1 MNKSLSL
8 AIALALSSNAIA
20 ETQTSERSNSKP
32 EEITITATRTE
43 QSIANTL
50 SSVTVFTRED
60 IEKFQTRSLAELL
73 SKTPGISITSNGGR
87 GSSTGASLRGNQTD
101 HTLFLVDNIR
111 IGSSTLGSSSL
122 ERIDPELIERI
133 EIVRGPKSSL
143 YGADAIGGVVNIITR
158 KANLDAPL
166 SIKAGIGNNN
176 SNQTAVSY
184 GQRGSNYQA
193 NLTAS
198 YEYTGGYD
206 YTETTTTPSDDNDA
220 FRQTAIG
227 FNGAVDLSK
236 DLNIALSYQLSESE
250 SEYDTSCSAPITYA
264 PLLCSPYSDS
274 STEAF
279 NLTGTLDITSNWTS
293 ILSTGKSKDES
304 ETLADNI
311 DMLTTTSGGEFN
323 TEKTDISW
331 LNNIQITKELLLT
344 VGYDYLNEKVNST
357 VDYDIDKRDN
367 DGYFAQLQLN
377 YGDFSGNFGARHD
390 ENEQFGNFETYHL
403 AGGYAINNSIKVIAS
418 YGEAFKAPTFND
430 LYFPDFGN
438 PTWIPEETE
447 TYEITVKGSNASN
460 DWSVSVFQNDIVNL
474 IQYNFDTFV
483 TDQTA
488 SATIEGIEISM
499 DTEIVGWSIH
509 SSITILDSEDDKT
522 GNKLARRP
530 EEILNIDIDRSF
542 DQWSVGATFYAS
554 SSRYNDA
561 ANNSELSGYGTVALR
576 AAYTLSDEWKFQLK
590 ADNIF
595 EKDYVLTQA
604 SSFTGLG
611 NYKQPGLEVLFSVVY
626 TPKL

>member
-8 AIALALSSNAIA
+8 AIAVALSSNAIA
-20 ETQTSERSNSKP
+20 ETQTTERSNSKA
-32 EEITITATRTE
+32 EEIIITATRTE
-43 QSIANTL
+43 QSIADTL
-50 SSVTVFTRED
+50 SSVTVFTREE
-60 IEKFQTRSLAELL
+60 IERFQARSLAELL
-73 SKTPGISITSNGGR
+73 SKAAGMSITSNGGR
-87 GSSTGASLRGNQTD
+87 GSSTGVSLRGNQTD
-101 HTLFLVDNIR
+101 HTLFLVDGIR
-111 IGSSTLGSSSL
+111 IGSSTLGSSPL
-122 ERIDPELIERI
+122 EKIDPELIQRV

-143 YGADAIGGVVNIITR
+143 YGSDAIGGVVNIITR
-158 KANLDAPL
+158 KANSDTPL
-166 SIKAGIGNNN
+166 SIKGGVGNNN
-176 SNQTAVSY
+176 SNQASVSY

-206 YTETTTTPSDDNDA
+206 NSETTTLPSDDNDA

-227 FNGAVDLSK
+227 FNGAIDINK
-236 DLNIALSYQLSESE
+236 DLNISLSYQLSESE
-250 SEYDTSCSAPITYA
+250 SEYDNSCSAQITFA
-264 PLLCSPYSDS
+264 SVLCSPYSDT
-274 STEAF
+274 STEAL
-279 NLTGTLDITSNWTS
+279 NLTGSLDITSNWTS
-293 ILSTGKSKDES
+293 ILSAGKSKDES

-331 LNNIQITKELLLT
+331 LNNIQINKELLLT
-344 VGYDYLNEKVNST
+344 IGYDFLNEEVSGT
-357 VDYDIDKRDN
+357 TDYDVDERDN

-377 YGDFSGNFGARHD
+377 HGDFSVNLGARHD
-390 ENEQFGNFETYHL
+390 DNEQFGNYETYNL
-403 AGGYAINNSIKVIAS
+403 AGGYAINSELKVIAS

-430 LYFPDFGN
+430 LYFPNFGD
-438 PTWIPEETE
+438 PTMVPEETE
-447 TYEITVKGSNASN
+447 TYEIAVKGFNAGYN
-460 DWSVSVFQNDIVNL
+460 WSVSVFQNDIENL
-474 IQYNFDTFV
+474 IQYNSAIFV
-483 TDQTA
+483 NDQIA
-488 SATIEGIEISM
+488 SATIEGIEISLE
-499 DTEIVGWSIH
+499 TEIAGWTVNTA
-509 SSITILDSEDDKT
+509 ITALDSEDDKT
-522 GNKLARRP
+522 GNNLARRP
-530 EEILNIDIDRSF
+530 DEILNIDIDRSF

-576 AAYTLSDEWKFQLK
+576 TAYTVSDEWKLQLK

-611 NYKQPGLEVLFSVVY
+611 DYKQPGLEVLFSVVY